1 MAKGNENLPSGD
13 IHHVPFIAFNIVIF
27 SIPTEPN
34 SIKVGWDSIL
44 ELDLDNSIFI
54 KMAKQN
60 KFFFLLIELKFICC
74 YMIIICLLFL
84 LLMILQ
90 LRPIL
95 NILKIIS
102 SEITG

>member
-34 SIKVGWDSIL
+34 SIKVGWDSIPTEPNSIKVGWDSLL

-60 KFFFLLIELKFICC
+60 KIFFLLIELKF
-74 YMIIICLLFL
+74 YL
-84 LLMILQ
+84 LLYDNYLFT
-90 LRPIL
+90 L
-95 NILKIIS
+95 
-102 SEITG
+102 

>member
-34 SIKVGWDSIL
+34 SIKVGWDSLL

-60 KFFFLLIELKFICC
+60 KRFFLLIELKF
-74 YMIIICLLFL
+74 YL
-84 LLMILQ
+84 LLYDNYLFTLFVVDDFAIKTYFEHFKNHFL
-90 LRPIL
+90 
-95 NILKIIS
+95 
-102 SEITG
+102 